1 MKTLVV
7 YYSKSGINE
16 KLALEAAK
24 GFNGQLEK
32 LIDKDQRRGLFGLL
46 RCLLDALRKKLTRL
60 EPVRNDPKDFELVV
74 LATPL
79 WADSLTPAARTYIT
93 QQRDKLKKLVF
104 ISICGMGA
112 ANKNI
117 MAYLEATLGKKPAAV
132 LLLSRNEF
140 RNNSYQAKLKS
151 FINSLPS

>member
-16 KLALEAAK
+16 KLALEAAR
-24 GFNGQLEK
+24 GFNGQLER

-46 RCLLDALRKKLTRL
+46 RCLLDALGKKLTRL
-60 EPVRNDPKDFELVV
+60 EPVKNDPKDFELVV

-79 WADSLTPAARTYIT
+79 WTGFLTPAARTYIT
-93 QQRDKLKKLVF
+93 QQRDKLNKLVF
-104 ISICGMGA
+104 NSISGMGA

-117 MAYLEATLGKKPAAV
+117 AADLEAALGKKPAAV

-140 RNNSYQAKLKS
+140 RKKSYLAKLKS
-151 FINSLPS
+151 FINSLI

>member
-1 MKTLVV
+1 
-7 YYSKSGINE
+7 
-16 KLALEAAK
+16 
-24 GFNGQLEK
+24 
-32 LIDKDQRRGLFGLL
+32 
-46 RCLLDALRKKLTRL
+46 L

-74 LATPL
+74 IATPL
-79 WADSLTPAARTYIT
+79 WTGSLTPAARTYIT
-93 QQRDKLKKLVF
+93 QQKDKLNKLVF

-117 MAYLEATLGKKPAAV
+117 MADLEATLGKKPAAV

-151 FINSLPS
+151 FISSLR